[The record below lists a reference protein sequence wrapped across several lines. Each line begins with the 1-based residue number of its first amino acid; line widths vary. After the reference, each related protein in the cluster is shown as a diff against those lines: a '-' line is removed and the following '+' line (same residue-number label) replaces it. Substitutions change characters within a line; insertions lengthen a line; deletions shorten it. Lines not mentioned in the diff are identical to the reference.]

1 MDMQLVAAPD
11 PGRIWM
17 RSVGRW
23 AVIGA
28 VAWAVTFLGL
38 GAWIPPHGDDWLID
52 VLAGA
57 LLGLG
62 AGPIS
67 GLSGGWHS
75 RRCASRSPGAGR
87 QYDAP
92 RRPGQQRHLSA
103 WLVLSALPGWPSS
116 GRCCGAVLLTLVT
129 AGLGYLTGPRV
140 FYGRRPRYAP
150 AQPDV
155 SPG

>member
-1 MDMQLVAAPD
+1 MDMQLLVAPD

-28 VAWAVTFLGL
+28 VAWTVTVLGL

-67 GLSGGWHS
+67 GLSGGLALVTLRKQIAGS
-75 RRCASRSPGAGR
+75 RLAVRCTAAAGTA
-87 QYDAP
+87 AP
-92 RRPGQQRHLSA
+92 SVGLVCLVCLAGMAQQWAML
-103 WLVLSALPGWPSS
+103 W
-116 GRCCGAVLLTLVT
+116 AVLLALVT

>member
-1 MDMQLVAAPD
+1 MTMQVVVAPD
-11 PGRIWM
+11 PGLIWR

-38 GAWIPPHGDDWLID
+38 GAWIPPHGGDWLID
-52 VLAGA
+52 VLAAA
-57 LLGLG
+57 LLGLV

-67 GLSGGWHS
+67 GLSGGLALMTLRKQITGS
-75 RRCASRSPGAGR
+75 RQAVRSTAAAGTA
-87 QYDAP
+87 AP
-92 RRPGQQRHLSA
+92 SVSLACLVSLAGMAQQWAML
-103 WLVLSALPGWPSS
+103 W
-116 GRCCGAVLLTLVT
+116 AVLLALVT

-140 FYGRRPRYAP
+140 FYGRRSRSAP
-150 AQPDV
+150 AQPNV

>member
-1 MDMQLVAAPD
+1 MQLVAAPD

-23 AVIGA
+23 AVFGA

-67 GLSGGWHS
+67 GLSGGLALVTLRKQIAGS
-75 RRCASRSPGAGR
+75 RQAVRCTAAAGTA
-87 QYDAP
+87 AP
-92 RRPGQQRHLSA
+92 SVSLACLVCLAGMAQQWAML
-103 WLVLSALPGWPSS
+103 W
-116 GRCCGAVLLTLVT
+116 AVLLALVT

-140 FYGRRPRYAP
+140 FYGRRPR
-150 AQPDV
+150 
-155 SPG
+155 

>member
-67 GLSGGWHS
+67 GLSGGLALVTLRKQIAGS
-75 RRCASRSPGAGR
+75 RQAVRCTAAAGTA
-87 QYDAP
+87 AP
-92 RRPGQQRHLSA
+92 SVSLVCLVCLAGMAQQWAML
-103 WLVLSALPGWPSS
+103 W
-116 GRCCGAVLLTLVT
+116 AVLLALVT

>member
-1 MDMQLVAAPD
+1 M
-11 PGRIWM
+11 
-17 RSVGRW
+17 GRW

-52 VLAGA
+52 VLAAA
-57 LLGLG
+57 LLGLV

-67 GLSGGWHS
+67 GLSGGLALVTL
-75 RRCASRSPGAGR
+75 RKQIAGNRQAVRCTAAAGTA
-87 QYDAP
+87 AP
-92 RRPGQQRHLSA
+92 SVS
-103 WLVLSALPGWPSS
+103 LVCLVCLAGMAQLW
-116 GRCCGAVLLTLVT
+116 AVLLALVT
-129 AGLGYLTGPRV
+129 AGLGYLTGPGV

-150 AQPDV
+150 TQPNV

>member
-1 MDMQLVAAPD
+1 MNMQVVVAPD
-11 PGRIWM
+11 PGRIWT

-52 VLAGA
+52 VLAAA
-57 LLGLG
+57 LLGLV

-67 GLSGGWHS
+67 GLSGGLALMTLRKQIAGS
-75 RRCASRSPGAGR
+75 RQAVRCTAAAGTA
-87 QYDAP
+87 AP
-92 RRPGQQRHLSA
+92 SVSLACLVSLAGMAQQWAML
-103 WLVLSALPGWPSS
+103 W
-116 GRCCGAVLLTLVT
+116 AVLLALVT